1 VTRGRIGSGAALV
14 ALLVSTAGPAAA
26 QIVGTPHNLSATG
39 PGPVHAVGE
48 SEVCIFCH
56 TPHNAN
62 PATPLWNRAFQ
73 GTVYTPYSSST
84 MVAAPGQPTGSS
96 KLCLS
101 CHDGTIGLGQV
112 LSRTA
117 PISMSRELP
126 ERSDLTTDLSD
137 DHPVSFAYDALLF
150 SENPE
155 LELPELLPETIKL
168 DENGELQC
176 TSCHDPHSSPYPM
189 FLVETTEF
197 SRLCVACHDKAGW
210 VGSSHETSNATWNGM
225 GTDPWPH
232 TDYTSVDANGCESCH
247 DPHNA
252 AGAEHILN
260 EREEE
265 DNCLFCHNGN
275 VAALDI
281 AGDLLK
287 PHRHPVE
294 AFLGVHDPVESFDL
308 MPWHVECQDCHNP
321 HAVTG
326 TDAMAPNVGGP
337 LNLVAG
343 VTLSG
348 ATTESAE
355 FEYEVCFR
363 CHADNVSATAPVF
376 PRQIDEPSLRRKFDL
391 ANPSFH
397 PVAGPGQSADVPSLL
412 NPLTPG
418 SVIYCTACHASDNG
432 PGAGGTGPA
441 GPHGSVFPFLLE
453 RQYLTSENT
462 RESPQAYALCYK
474 CHSRSSI
481 LADESY
487 SGHAKHLSENIAC
500 SVCHDPHGV
509 PSGGAGDHTHL
520 INFRTDF
527 VSPESRTGRLEF
539 VDTGNGSGECWLL
552 CHGTEHDPETYGPG
566 GD

>member
-1 VTRGRIGSGAALV
+1 VSLRRIWSSG
-14 ALLVSTAGPAAA
+14 ALLVLLVGVARPAAP
-26 QIVGTPHNLSATG
+26 QIVGTPHDLSATG
-39 PGPVHAVGE
+39 PGPVRAVGE

-62 PATPLWNRAFQ
+62 PATPLWNRAFA

-84 MVAAPGQPTGSS
+84 MAAAPGQPTGSS

-101 CHDGTIGLGQV
+101 CHDGTIGLGSV

-117 PISMSRELP
+117 PIPMTRELTD
-126 ERSDLTTDLSD
+126 RSNLTTDLSD
-137 DHPVSFAYDALLF
+137 DHPVSFAYDSLLQ
-150 SENPE
+150 SENLE

-168 DENGELQC
+168 DANGELQC

-197 SRLCVACHDKAGW
+197 SALCLACHDTAGW
-210 VGSSHETSNATWNGM
+210 VGSSHERSTATWNGS

-232 TDYTSVDANGCESCH
+232 TEYTSVDANACENCH

-252 AGAEHILN
+252 GGAEHILN
-260 EREEE
+260 ERAEE

-275 VAALDI
+275 VAGSDI
-281 AGDLLK
+281 ASDLAK
-287 PHRHPVE
+287 PHTHAVG
-294 AFLGVHDPVESFDL
+294 AYLGVHDPVESFDL

-321 HAVTG
+321 HAVTD
-326 TDAMAPNVGGP
+326 TDATAPNVGGP
-337 LNLVAG
+337 LSLVAG
-343 VTLSG
+343 VTLTG
-348 ATTESAE
+348 AATESAE

-363 CHADNVSATAPVF
+363 CHADNPGASPPVF

-397 PVAGPGQSADVPSLL
+397 PVAAPGVSADVPSLI

-418 SVIYCTACHASDNG
+418 SMIYCTACHASDSG
-432 PGAGGTGPA
+432 PGAGGSGPA
-441 GPHGSVFPFLLE
+441 GPHGSFFPYLLE
-453 RQYLTSENT
+453 RQYLTSLNT

-487 SGHAKHLSENIAC
+487 SGHAKHLSENVSC

-527 VSPESRTGRLEF
+527 VEPESRTGRLEF
-539 VDTGNGSGECWLL
+539 VDTGNRSGECYLR
-552 CHGTEHDPETYGPG
+552 CHGTEHDPKTYGPG
-566 GD
+566 DD